1 VCLLCQLHIPFAAKE
16 LYRSLSLNSLLIPSP
31 LSQIHPSLSRQ
42 AISRAHPHHQP
53 QLTPPTAIPGT
64 IVGAF
69 YGTLRTSTPSLF
81 AIVSGAQ
88 WFAIGSTFWGIRT
101 SLLNSTGLLNWWNAT
116 RGAPLHPRHDLSP
129 TPDDRLRASAI
140 AGALTGSSLGLLFR
154 GPRNVVPGTLMFALF
169 GWAGQHG
176 YNYLDGRNSAD
187 IEERADARKQGRV
200 VERDN
205 FMQKIAKSRWSPMS
219 VLTDEQYEDM
229 MRERMLK
236 IDAEIAILDERIEGY
251 RRQAREQA
259 QKQKP
264 EHEPEQR

>member
-1 VCLLCQLHIPFAAKE
+1 
-16 LYRSLSLNSLLIPSP
+16 
-31 LSQIHPSLSRQ
+31 
-42 AISRAHPHHQP
+42 
-53 QLTPPTAIPGT
+53 
-64 IVGAF
+64 
-69 YGTLRTSTPSLF
+69 
-81 AIVSGAQ
+81 
-88 WFAIGSTFWGIRT
+88 
-101 SLLNSTGLLNWWNAT
+101 
-116 RGAPLHPRHDLSP
+116 
-129 TPDDRLRASAI
+129 
-140 AGALTGSSLGLLFR
+140 
-154 GPRNVVPGTLMFALF
+154 MFALF